1 MQIVLVEAHMARL
14 QFEMGQTLKPW
25 AALTRS
31 FIALDQAVVLVNAA
45 AHANVDVKKNNA
57 KDGAGRPV
65 KAAAVE
71 AGAHTSKT
79 AADVQKELEQTSEAQ
94 SLSTKL
100 QAAYTDSLT
109 HLASVH
115 IHEFNNHQAVL
126 LLKIA
131 LEGYRKMGVLGK
143 HGEAAVWT
151 MQAHVALQRGRI
163 VEAKALF
170 QRAQREKHKM
180 QNISSDQALDV
191 ISQRHPELLGD
202 VEGLARMC
210 MLKGEYRQT
219 KDLLQAALD
228 LTNNRLAARNSRRSG
243 TLLLLG
249 RYMLDIGR
257 YQEASKVLR
266 AARGS
271 LDGFSDRA
279 PLAVQTTLAQA
290 ALDAEVGFATE
301 SAKLLEQVD
310 DLAPLVGLDRG
321 HAES

>member
-1 MQIVLVEAHMARL
+1 MARL

-57 KDGAGRPV
+57 KDGAGRPI

-71 AGAHTSKT
+71 AGVHTSKT

-143 HGEAAVWT
+143 HGEASVWT
-151 MQAHVALQRGRI
+151 MQAHVALRMP
-163 VEAKALF
+163 ALVGSARTV
-170 QRAQREKHKM
+170 QSGVPGVHSINCTHAVWMALRMGHIAPAQAQSQVVALGVDHHTRRRCHAGCAQE
-180 QNISSDQALDV
+180 DQP
-191 ISQRHPELLGD
+191 H
-202 VEGLARMC
+202 ARM
-210 MLKGEYRQT
+210 GEPE
-219 KDLLQAALD
+219 AL
-228 LTNNRLAARNSRRSG
+228 RRC
-243 TLLLLG
+243 G
-249 RYMLDIGR
+249 R
-257 YQEASKVLR
+257 ALR
-266 AARGS
+266 AASRRRWSRPSRARSASPCRLSCFCGRGRS
-271 LDGFSDRA
+271 GASRPSTRGPRRRPA
-279 PLAVQTTLAQA
+279 PP
-290 ALDAEVGFATE
+290 
-301 SAKLLEQVD
+301 S
-310 DLAPLVGLDRG
+310 
-321 HAES
+321 